1 VQSAD
6 RALAIL
12 AAFDERRRAVGVTEL
27 AAELGLHKSTVSRL
41 LAALEKRGLVR
52 RDGDRFVPGWELA
65 RLGGLALQGLA
76 LVDAARRPLEQLAA
90 DTGETV
96 NLAVAQG
103 RDRVLNILQVDGAH
117 LVGVTDWTGRT
128 TPLDSTAN
136 GKVLVAFGAASSKS
150 LSPGEVDRIRTQ
162 GYATALGELEP
173 GLHAVAA
180 PVFDAS
186 GACIAAVSVAG
197 PAYRLTTDRLA
208 DLGRQCIAAS
218 EAILPWKRAA

>member
-1 VQSAD
+1 MQSAD

-52 RDGDRFVPGWELA
+52 REGDRFVPGWELA
-65 RLGGLALQGLA
+65 RLGGLALQGLV
-76 LVDAARRPLEQLAA
+76 LVDAARPAPERLAA
-90 DTGETV
+90 ETRETV
-96 NLAVAQG
+96 NLAVPQG
-103 RDRVLNILQVDGAH
+103 SDRVLNVLQVDGSH

-128 TPLDSTAN
+128 TPLHSTAN
-136 GKVLVAFGAASSKS
+136 GKVLVAYGAASSTA
-150 LSPGEVDRIRTQ
+150 LAAEELEQVRRR

-180 PVFDAS
+180 PVFDAN
-186 GACIAAVSVAG
+186 GACVAAVSVAG
-197 PAYRLTTDRLA
+197 PSYRLTVERLD
-208 DLGRQCIAAS
+208 DLGRRCIAAS